1 LSGKRVVDI
10 GVSEVDV
17 DVRDQA
23 IEEFEKWSREG
34 D

>member
-1 LSGKRVVDI
+1 LSGKRVVGI

-17 DVRDQA
+17 DVWDQA